1 MDLKSFKSKNA
12 STHSV
17 GSGYSSPD
25 SLASR
30 MRSSDTGRKF
40 SKLIGKRRSRRGSR
54 IDPDALDDEKRE
66 EDEAETETEREAK
79 GKTKEE
85 EELVLNLDSNASS
98 SLLTSGSDEDL

>member
-1 MDLKSFKSKNA
+1 
-12 STHSV
+12 
-17 GSGYSSPD
+17 
-25 SLASR
+25 

-66 EDEAETETEREAK
+66 EDEAETETEAK